1 MPLFL
6 AAIRRETPMIRTI
19 GTFALTLLLAG
30 AVVRGDDTPRKP
42 NPFAPS
48 LPLLTEEEEAKIDE
62 IIDRFIQFD
71 TGKLKGAEGK
81 KALQDFQKL
90 GPEAIPA
97 LIRGLN
103 RAATIEA
110 TCPAATIGK
119 KLVGMIKASDDTQL
133 LEFARENI
141 GLGVEKSPHMGII
154 KDLRVACMVRK
165 RDVMAKGVASKT
177 QPKETPAGST
187 VAKMSIAD
195 LAKATA
201 SERGSKLKDI
211 LTELE
216 GRSGELAL
224 NTLAAHTTY
233 YDEEIQKLARDLLAK
248 HLGRQSAT
256 AVKEKLKDERAEV
269 RIAAARAIGDKGMK
283 LGSELIDLLGD
294 KEADVQQ
301 AARQALVKLAKGT
314 DYGPERDAKENE
326 RTEAVKQWRAWWAKQ
341 AGR

>member
-1 MPLFL
+1 MK
-6 AAIRRETPMIRTI
+6 RTI
-19 GTFALTLLLAG
+19 GLLTLALLLIG
-30 AVVRGDDTPRKP
+30 AAVRGDDAPRKP

-48 LPLLTEEEEAKIDE
+48 LPLLTEEEEAKLDA

-133 LEFARENI
+133 LDFARENI
-141 GLGVEKSPHMGII
+141 GAGVDKSPHMGII
-154 KDLRVACMVRK
+154 KDLRVACMIRK
-165 RDVMAKGVASKT
+165 RDVMAKGIANKT
-177 QPKETPAGST
+177 QPKDPPAGST
-187 VAKMSIAD
+187 IAKMSVAD

-216 GRSGELAL
+216 GRQGELAL
-224 NTLAAHTTY
+224 NTLATHTTY

-248 HLGRQSAT
+248 HLGRQSAKV
-256 AVKEKLKDERAEV
+256 VKEKLQDQRPEV
-269 RIAAARAIGDKGMK
+269 RIAAARAVGDKGMK
-283 LGSELIDLLGD
+283 LGAELIDLLGD
-294 KEADVQQ
+294 KEAEVQQ
-301 AARQALVKLAKGT
+301 AARQALVKLAKGS
-314 DYGPERDAKENE
+314 DYGPERDAKDNE
-326 RTEAVKQWRAWWAKQ
+326 RADAVKQWKAWWAKQ
-341 AGR
+341 AK

>member
-1 MPLFL
+1 MK
-6 AAIRRETPMIRTI
+6 RTI
-19 GTFALTLLLAG
+19 GLLALVLFLVG
-30 AVVRGDDTPRKP
+30 AAVRGDDTPRKP

-48 LPLLTEEEEAKIDE
+48 LPLLTEEEEAKLDA

-119 KLVGMIKASDDTQL
+119 KLVGMIKASDDAQL
-133 LEFARENI
+133 LDFARENI
-141 GLGVEKSPHMGII
+141 GLGVDKSPHMGII
-154 KDLRVACMVRK
+154 KDLRVACMIRK
-165 RDVMAKGVASKT
+165 RDVIAKGVASKS
-177 QPKETPAGST
+177 QPKDTPTGST
-187 VAKMSIAD
+187 VARMSVAD

-216 GRSGELAL
+216 GRQGELAL
-224 NTLAAHTTY
+224 NTLATHTTY
-233 YDEEIQKLARDLLAK
+233 YDGDIQKLARDLLAK
-248 HLGRQSAT
+248 HLGRQSAKV
-256 AVKEKLKDERAEV
+256 VKEKLQDERPEV
-269 RIAAARAIGDKGMK
+269 RIAAARAVGDKGMK
-283 LGSELIDLLGD
+283 LGAELIDLLGD
-294 KEADVQQ
+294 KEGDVQQ
-301 AARQALVKLAKGT
+301 AARQALVKLAKGS

-326 RTEAVKQWRAWWAKQ
+326 RAEAVKQWKAWLAKQ